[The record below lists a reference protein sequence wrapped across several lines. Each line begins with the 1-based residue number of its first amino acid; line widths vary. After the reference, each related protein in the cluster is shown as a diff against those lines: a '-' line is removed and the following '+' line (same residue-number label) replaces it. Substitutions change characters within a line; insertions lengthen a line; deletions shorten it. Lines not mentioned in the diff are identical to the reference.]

1 MNFKSNYLSNILK
14 VPNKVSHV
22 FCTGNMGTRDTLD
35 WLKSL
40 SSNCIIVKGDYD
52 DEEKSFPE

>member
-1 MNFKSNYLSNILK
+1 VK